1 MKQPLYSAALGH
13 RTVLPTASCTDAV
26 DDDPCPLIPAAP
38 VCIPRLPR
46 LLTVDEVA
54 QGVRAS
60 KRAVWRWIRDG
71 RLPVVRFGRSV
82 RIRPADY
89 ERLIASGLVD

>member
-1 MKQPLYSAALGH
+1 MKPPLCSISLGDC
-13 RTVLPTASCTDAV
+13 TVLPAASCADAV
-26 DDDPCPLIPAAP
+26 DDDPCILIPAAP
-38 VCIPRLPR
+38 ARSPRLPR

-54 QGVRAS
+54 QGVQAS